1 VSRPATLPPALRERL
16 DRALAERAPAGD
28 DAAAWLEAFGAELA
42 APLVE
47 LPVADLQRALD
58 ALVAVGSPAR
68 EALERADALAPDR
81 ERKKRV
87 RRAIHQLRSR
97 GVDVTPQAAPRTSVL
112 RPLPEARARAVVSAI
127 DPSGT
132 RIVWLVAER
141 AGGSDLSEV
150 LVSDEAGVLRIER
163 LSGRRRDVE
172 RYVADLLASRKLEA
186 AEVEPDAARAWLRHC
201 ERART
206 GALPAEV
213 DPALVREATRG
224 AESPTPG
231 EHARAHTAPLASL
244 AEAETWL
251 RARLEAGALAP
262 WLPSGPA
269 IEEAAARLDE
279 IERSPLVLSGLS
291 ERDRREQPLT
301 TAAEAVLGPE
311 TRARLSRR
319 LDETAALLEA
329 RGERT
334 GAAACLRVSDA
345 VREARDP
352 LRVGFLRR
360 LLELSIE
367 GARRRRGGSGESPVI
382 VPR

>member
-1 VSRPATLPPALRERL
+1 VSGSAALPAALRARLEPAL
-16 DRALAERAPAGD
+16 AGRAPAGN
-28 DAAAWLEAFGAELA
+28 DAASWLEAFGAELA

-47 LPVADLQRALD
+47 LPVEELQRALD
-58 ALVAVGSPAR
+58 ALVAVGSSAR

-81 ERKKRV
+81 ERRKRV

-97 GVDVTPQAAPRTSVL
+97 GVDVTPRAAPRTSVL

-141 AGGSDLSEV
+141 TGGADLSEV

-172 RYVADLLASRKLEA
+172 RLVADLLANRKLEA

-201 ERART
+201 ERARR
-206 GALPAEV
+206 GALPAGV
-213 DPALVREATRG
+213 DPALVRDATRG
-224 AESPTPG
+224 AETPTPG
-231 EHARAHTAPLASL
+231 ELTRARSAPLASM

-269 IEEAAARLDE
+269 IEQAAARLDE

-291 ERDRREQPLT
+291 ERDRREQPLA
-301 TAAEAVLGPE
+301 TAAESVLGPE

-334 GAAACLRVSDA
+334 GAAACLRVADA
-345 VREARDP
+345 VREERDP

-367 GARRRRGGSGESPVI
+367 GARRRRGGVSPLI